1 MCGRFVLTTPAQALA
16 AHFGAWAG
24 GLLLPAR
31 YNIAPTQDVVAV
43 RVDQGQRQLVMLRW
57 GLVPAWAKDLAIGNR
72 MINARAETAAEKP
85 SFRAAF
91 ASRRCIVPA
100 SGFYEWKR
108 EGTRKQPWYFRA
120 RDDGPLA
127 IAALWERWRAPD
139 GAALESCALLT
150 TAANALTAPIHDRM
164 PVLLSPRDYERW
176 LDPAIVS
183 PRVVEAMLVPAGE
196 DLLAAHPV
204 SAAVGNARH
213 DDPRNIEPL
222 ARSEDA
228 VR

>member
-16 AHFGAWAG
+16 AHFDAWAG
-24 GLLLPAR
+24 ELVLAAR
-31 YNIAPTQDVVAV
+31 YNIAPTQNVVAV
-43 RVDQGQRQLVMLRW
+43 RVEQGRRRLVMLRW
-57 GLVPAWAKDLAIGNR
+57 GLVPAWAKDPAIGNR

-108 EGTRKQPWYFRA
+108 EGARKQPWYFHA
-120 RDDGPLA
+120 RDNAPLA

-150 TAANALTAPIHDRM
+150 TTANALASPIHDRM
-164 PVLLSPRDYERW
+164 PVLLSPRDYARW
-176 LDPAIVS
+176 LDPTLADTRAIDT
-183 PRVVEAMLVPAGE
+183 MLVPAAE
-196 DLLAAHPV
+196 ESLAAYPV
-204 SAAVGNARH
+204 ATAVGDAGH
-213 DDPRNIEPL
+213 DDPRNIEPVG
-222 ARSEDA
+222 AA
-228 VR
+228 